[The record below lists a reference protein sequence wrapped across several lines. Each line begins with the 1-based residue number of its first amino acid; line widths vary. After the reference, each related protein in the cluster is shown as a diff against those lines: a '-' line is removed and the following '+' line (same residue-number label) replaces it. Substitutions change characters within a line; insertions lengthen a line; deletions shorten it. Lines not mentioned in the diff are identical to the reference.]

1 MTEALFL
8 ADLHHPHVG
17 DTVALRGEEGS
28 HAAAVR
34 RIRVGETIT
43 ISDGAGTGVRGPV
56 VEADKASVT
65 IEVAEVLSAGVP
77 DVRYHVVQ
85 ALAKGDRS
93 EQAVEMLTEIGA
105 DRIIPWQS
113 SRSVVVDARPRGTSA
128 GAVAFDGTR
137 GHQTEQAPAGADR
150 HGGHAHP
157 RTGRADPADDRG
169 ADLARERSHDVV

>member
-17 DTVALRGEEGS
+17 DTVSLRGEEGR

-56 VEADKASVT
+56 TETDKVSVT

-93 EQAVEMLTEIGA
+93 EQAVEMLNLQADNAIDQVLLVIG
-105 DRIIPWQS
+105 IIYS
-113 SRSVVVDARPRGTSA
+113 SVGELVFPLDCIVHIGSA
-128 GAVAFDGTR
+128 NR
-137 GHQTEQAPAGADR
+137 HAG
-150 HGGHAHP
+150 
-157 RTGRADPADDRG
+157 
-169 ADLARERSHDVV
+169 